1 MGLCELQIP
10 APKVETGSDFTR
22 TKFYW
27 YKNFN
32 DWTREERIRTC
43 YLYTCYCYI
52 NDIEVSNKELRKRL
66 GVEEKNKAMVSRVIK
81 AAVDEGYIKL
91 ADENA
96 VVKMRRYIPY
106 WA

>member
-1 MGLCELQIP
+1 MTVPSVISDSWDTPKKARNAIVIKDNKEDIIEVYKIKENNIIKVVVSKGQKVVEV
-10 APKVETGSDFTR
+10 PKVVG
-22 TKFYW
+22 
-27 YKNFN
+27 
-32 DWTREERIRTC
+32 
-43 YLYTCYCYI
+43 
-52 NDIEVSNKELRKRL
+52 
-66 GVEEKNKAMVSRVIK
+66 EEKNKAMVSRVIK